1 VQTATSYLERVLP
14 AIDHVASRF
23 AALVTAAPNPATR
36 VPNTPGWTVRDIA
49 AHLATVVV
57 RYADGPKGRGTW
69 TSTPLELPA
78 LNHDQMQAL
87 GTVPVGALAA
97 GILRDLATLRAQ
109 VQGYGSRP
117 PFFRFHGGEP
127 VRADIALGL
136 LLGELV
142 VHGYDVA
149 RALRRPWPIDPDHA
163 ALIIEA
169 LNPILP
175 GWVRPERTQG
185 FTATFE
191 LTLRGQA
198 AYIWAFHDGRLRVN
212 PPHPGVIDVHVSGD
226 PAALLLVFYARQP
239 QWKHIATGQMLA
251 WGRKPWLALTLTSHF
266 HQP

>member
-1 VQTATSYLERVLP
+1 MHTATSYLDRVLP

-23 AALVTAAPNPATR
+23 AALVTTAPHPATS
-36 VPNTPGWTVRDIA
+36 VPNTPGWTVRDTA

-87 GTVPVGALAA
+87 GAAAAGDLAA
-97 GILRDLATLRAQ
+97 RLCQELATLQAQ
-109 VQGYGSRP
+109 IRGYGSRLP
-117 PFFRFHGGEP
+117 SFRFHGGQP

-142 VHGYDVA
+142 VHGHDIA
-149 RALRRPWPIDPDHA
+149 RALRRPWPIDPGHA
-163 ALIIEA
+163 ALITEA

-175 GWVRPERTQG
+175 GWVRSDRIQV

-191 LTLRGQA
+191 LTLRGHA
-198 AYIWAFHDGRLRVN
+198 TYIWAFRNGRLQVN
-212 PPHPGVIDVHVSGD
+212 PPRPGKVDVHVSGD
-226 PAALLLVFYARQP
+226 PAALLLVFYARESP
-239 QWKHIATGQMLA
+239 WKHIATGRILA
-251 WGRKPWLALTLTSHF
+251 WGRKPWLALALTSHF
-266 HQP
+266 HKP